1 MAYSNFTLRKVKT
14 DLHLAVEENTSL
26 FPEIQ
31 PIPPSDYLTFAL
43 QEHLPLVTAINT
55 EKARSEL
62 VIMPVLIEVRRYLQ
76 HQISLFSGTEF
87 NVDATRGLEG
97 QCDFILSRSLE
108 QYEITCPVVTII
120 EAKNESLK
128 SGLGQCLATMLAAQ
142 LFNQQQG
149 KSVETIWGA
158 VTIGTDWKFLKLIN
172 QTAFIDPIDY
182 SIKQIEQILGIL
194 VTTLTNEPLMNHRG
208 TEDTEDTEE

>member
-1 MAYSNFTLRKVKT
+1 MAYSNFTLSKVKI
-14 DLHLAVEENTSL
+14 DLHLTVEENTSL

-31 PIPPSDYLTFAL
+31 PIPPSDYLTFVL

-62 VIMPVLIEVRRYLQ
+62 VIMPILIEVRRYLQ
-76 HQISLFSGTEF
+76 YQISLFSGTEF
-87 NVDATRGLEG
+87 NIDATKGLESR
-97 QCDFILSRSLE
+97 CDFILSRSLE

-142 LFNQQQG
+142 MFNQKQG
-149 KSVETIWGA
+149 QSVETIWGT
-158 VTIGTDWKFLKLIN
+158 VTTGTDWKFLKLIN
-172 QTAFIDPIDY
+172 QNAFIDPIDY
-182 SIKQIEQILGIL
+182 SIKQVEQILEIL
-194 VTTLTNEPLMNHRG
+194 VTTLTNEPIL
-208 TEDTEDTEE
+208 T

>member
-1 MAYSNFTLRKVKT
+1 MAYSNFTLSKVKA
-14 DLHLAVEENTSL
+14 DLQLAVEENTPL

-31 PIPPSDYLTFAL
+31 PIPPSDYLTFVL
-43 QEHLPLVTAINT
+43 KEHLPLVTAINT

-76 HQISLFSGTEF
+76 YQISLFSGTEF
-87 NVDATRGLEG
+87 NVDAARGLEG
-97 QCDFILSRSLE
+97 RCDFILSRSLE

-142 LFNQQQG
+142 LFNQRQG
-149 KSVETIWGA
+149 QSVETIWGA
-158 VTIGTDWKFLKLIN
+158 VTTGTDWKFLKLVH

-182 SIKQIEQILGIL
+182 SIKQVEEILGIL
-194 VTTLTNEPLMNHRG
+194 VATLTDEPVLSLNLS
-208 TEDTEDTEE
+208 